1 MINTIEPPDDQ
12 IIVNLQIDLKGLQ
25 LVYDSIELNLKKW
38 EDYPHTSTKEQIELT
53 GLRNFFYKTL
63 MNEKYKAGII

>member
-1 MINTIEPPDDQ
+1 MIDDIEPLKEQ
-12 IIVNLQIDLKGLQ
+12 INVDIQIDLKSLQ
-25 LVYDSIELNLKKW
+25 LVYDSIELHLKNW
-38 EDYPHTSTKEQIELT
+38 EDYPYTPNKEQIELT